1 MLNINYFLKKQED
14 ALKSSTAIG
23 SITSDF
29 NATAMFTAYQAY
41 LTIYVNGITE
51 KLC

>member
-1 MLNINYFLKKQED
+1 MLNINYSKEAQED

-29 NATAMFTAYQAY
+29 NATAMFT
-41 LTIYVNGITE
+41 V
-51 KLC
+51 

>member
-1 MLNINYFLKKQED
+1 MVQVKHICWCKDNAKYKLLLKKLQED

-29 NATAMFTAYQAY
+29 NATAMFTAFKR
-41 LTIYVNGITE
+41 I
-51 KLC
+51 